1 MKPPLSPDRLDTPLT
16 GSAAWLD
23 RPAVIRT
30 DRVLDWRQVH
40 GAAAALAARIESRAT
55 IFNLCDSRA
64 GFLVTWLAG
73 LRRRCVQYLPPS
85 SGRADLVT
93 MIDSSESP
101 CLVAD
106 DISSLHSDWTA
117 RARTL
122 EWTLDAMSET
132 ADPGW
137 TPVWEREVVLLHTS
151 GSTGKPQAHSK
162 TLYQL
167 ALGAEFLAKQLE
179 RGLGKPPGGFSSIV
193 CSVPPQHMFGLEASV
208 MLSLVHGV
216 PVLDRRPLLPADVR
230 AAFEACPPGCIWVT
244 TPLHLRSLVRSG
256 EPLRNCG
263 VVVASTMPLA
273 ATLAHQVEALLEA
286 PVLEIYGST
295 ETGAVATRR
304 TIESSSW
311 HPLPGV
317 KLEPTSSGTRVWGE
331 HFSSPQLL
339 GDHVAVGAA
348 GSFTLLGREGDLI
361 KIAGR
366 RASLGGLNA
375 LLQEM
380 PDLSDGVFH
389 LRSTENPA
397 ERLVLI
403 YSGPALDRGFIDGWL
418 RERMDAAFLPR
429 AIIRVDRLPRSTTG
443 KIARA
448 SLDEIYDAWAR
459 GRAPS

>member
-1 MKPPLSPDRLDTPLT
+1 MKPPLLPDRLDTPLA
-16 GSAAWLD
+16 GGAAWLD

-40 GAAAALAARIESRAT
+40 GAAAALAARIDPQET
-55 IFNLCDSRA
+55 IFNLCDSRT
-64 GFLVTWLAG
+64 GFLITWLAG
-73 LRRRCVQYLPPS
+73 LRRRCLQYLPPS

-106 DISSLHSDWTA
+106 DTSSLHPDWTA

-122 EWTLDAMSET
+122 EWTLEAMNET
-132 ADPGW
+132 PDPGW
-137 TPVWEREVVLLHTS
+137 TPEWEREVVWLHTS
-151 GSTGKPQAHSK
+151 GSTGKPQARSK
-162 TLYQL
+162 TLHQL
-167 ALGAEFLAKQLE
+167 VLGAELLAEQLGQE
-179 RGLGKPPGGFSSIV
+179 LGQPLGEFSSIV

-216 PVLDRRPLLPADVR
+216 PVLDRRPLLPADIR
-230 AAFEACPPGCIWVT
+230 AAFEACPEGCIWVT

-256 EPLRNCG
+256 ERLRNCRA
-263 VVVASTMPLA
+263 VVASTMPLA
-273 ATLAHQVEALLEA
+273 ATLARQAETLLGA
-286 PVLEIYGST
+286 PVVEIYGST
-295 ETGAVATRR
+295 ETGAIATRR
-304 TIESSSW
+304 TIASSSW
-311 HPLPGV
+311 HPLPAV
-317 KLEPTSSGTRVWGE
+317 KLEPTSSGTQVRGD

-339 GDHVAVGAA
+339 GDHVAVGDA
-348 GSFTLLGREGDLI
+348 GSFTLLGREADLI

-366 RASLGGLNA
+366 RASLGGLNT

-389 LRSTENPA
+389 LPSTENPA

-403 YSGPALDRGFIDGWL
+403 YSGQALDRGFIDAWL
-418 RERMDAAFLPR
+418 RERMDVAFLPR
-429 AIIRVDRLPRSTTG
+429 AIIRVDRLPRSGTG

-459 GRAPS
+459 GRPAS